1 MKSIQSW
8 QADIQKNIK
17 NINKK
22 ILKPSSYFL
31 KIVVSYWKK
40 IKIKKMEI
48 IQGICLN
55 SFLTSKDR
63 TSVGTDLRP
72 EFWCFL
78 GDWTCNSATFGLA
91 LVVYDNCCV
100 VLTVEESSI
109 RSSPSASLSDNNSRV
124 NFLSEFLNTL
134 LAGSEDHI
142 TDGSSG
148 KSVETASY
156 TLNSDDHK
164 VFGSWIIS
172 TIKSSSNW

>member
-72 EFWCFL
+72 EF
-78 GDWTCNSATFGLA
+78 
-91 LVVYDNCCV
+91 
-100 VLTVEESSI
+100 
-109 RSSPSASLSDNNSRV
+109 
-124 NFLSEFLNTL
+124 
-134 LAGSEDHI
+134 
-142 TDGSSG
+142 
-148 KSVETASY
+148 
-156 TLNSDDHK
+156 
-164 VFGSWIIS
+164 
-172 TIKSSSNW
+172 